1 MRIIRSVIVAFSMYS
16 RIPMPQFRWEEADTK
31 YMLCFFPW
39 VGAVTGAAV
48 WFFTRLCEWRNIGL
62 LCETFAGAAI
72 PLLITGGFHAD
83 GFLDTSDALHSYQSR
98 DRKLEILKDSHV
110 GAFAVIRFAIYGLL
124 YLAAFSEIQKP
135 ALLQIF
141 CAGFFLARCL
151 SGISVV
157 CFQTARKDG
166 MLSQTADQAE
176 KRIVRVVLC
185 VQTVVCVAF
194 MLWRNPVAGVMVTVV
209 AFAVFAWYYYKTR
222 KEFGGVTGDTAG
234 YFVLLC
240 ELAILLTLA
249 VTQKWG

>member
-1 MRIIRSVIVAFSMYS
+1 M
-16 RIPMPQFRWEEADTK
+16 
-31 YMLCFFPW
+31 
-39 VGAVTGAAV
+39 
-48 WFFTRLCEWRNIGL
+48 WFFTRLCDWLNIGL

-98 DRKLEILKDSHV
+98 ERKLEILKDSHV
-110 GAFAVIRFAIYGLL
+110 GAFAVIRFAIYGIL
-124 YLAAFSEIQKP
+124 YLAAFSEVRKP
-135 ALLQIF
+135 AQLQIF

-157 CFQTARKDG
+157 SFQAARKDG

-176 KRIVRVVLC
+176 KRIVRVVLY
-185 VQTVVCVAF
+185 VQTVACVAF
-194 MLWRNPVAGVMVTVV
+194 MLWRNPIAGVMATVV

-249 VTQKWG
+249 VT